1 MKTVVKLMVLSSR
14 RILGRGGHLRSR
26 RAKHGAVS
34 FSRLGKRLERA
45 VERPAPE
52 PRRRGVRRERLPKKS
67 HSGDT

>member
-45 VERPAPE
+45 V
-52 PRRRGVRRERLPKKS
+52 
-67 HSGDT
+67 

>member
-26 RAKHGAVS
+26 RAKQGAVS

-52 PRRRGVRRERLPKKS
+52 LAPARGETRAFAKKKPLW
-67 HSGDT
+67 